1 MDKTKLR
8 YLPLEKVELVLLQ
21 RTKKL
26 PHYFQASTVT
36 VLTDLPLKMLLQR
49 SDFSGRITKW
59 GVQLGSFGIE
69 YKPWTAIKGPILAD
83 FLAEFQQDRN
93 APAPSIPPEIQFNL
107 GCGKWELF
115 VEGASNCKGSGAGIV
130 MVSSEG
136 LVLEQAVWLGFLA
149 SNNEAKY
156 EALIVGLKSA
166 PRLDAK
172 HLQVFCDSQL
182 VANQISREYQAR
194 DERMSA
200 YLLVVRS
207 LLAEF
212 ESTQVIQIGRKHN
225 AYADL
230 LAKLA
235 IALETEIQRTICVE
249 TIDRPSFQDQQE
261 VSIHTISDR
270 PSWMYLILDYLKN
283 NKLPEDRRAADL
295 IKRKSPR
302 Y

>member
-21 RTKKL
+21 GTKKL

-59 GVQLGSFGIE
+59 GVQLGLFGIE
-69 YKPWTAIKGPILAD
+69 YKPRTAIKGPVLAD

-93 APAPSIPPEIQFNL
+93 APAPSIPPETQFNL

-115 VEGASNCKGSGAGIV
+115 VDGASNCKGSGAGIV
-130 MVSSEG
+130 LVSSEG

-166 PRLDAK
+166 PRLDAE

-182 VANQISREYQAR
+182 VAN
-194 DERMSA
+194 
-200 YLLVVRS
+200 
-207 LLAEF
+207 
-212 ESTQVIQIGRKHN
+212 
-225 AYADL
+225 
-230 LAKLA
+230 
-235 IALETEIQRTICVE
+235 
-249 TIDRPSFQDQQE
+249 
-261 VSIHTISDR
+261 
-270 PSWMYLILDYLKN
+270 
-283 NKLPEDRRAADL
+283 
-295 IKRKSPR
+295 
-302 Y
+302 